1 MKIAV
6 IGTGYVGITTSASLG
21 EYGHYVVG
29 VDIDQEKIKLL
40 SQGILPIY
48 EPGVEPLIQ
57 EQLEAGTLSFTTSIA
72 QALQVSDVVFIAVG
86 TPSMPNGEPNLQ
98 YVEAVATEIGKHIE
112 TYKVIIDK
120 STVPVG
126 TADRVKELIVQEMQK
141 RGVGFDFD
149 VVSNPEFL
157 QEGKALQDARK
168 PDRIVIGCTS
178 ERAKITMQKLYE
190 KVKAPLFITT
200 PRNAEMIKYASNAF
214 LATKISFINEIAR
227 LCDQLSVDVTEVAKG
242 MGLDKRIGPHF
253 LQAGVGYGGSCF
265 PKDVA
270 ALYAMGQQAKEEMSI
285 LKDVQEINNKQPNW
299 LVEQMEKQ
307 MGDLREKRIALL
319 GLSFKPETDDIREAP
334 SLKLIPLLLKAG
346 AVVTAYDPIVNTKV
360 KDLYPEIVLATDS
373 YKATKKADGILLC
386 TEWKEFL
393 ELDWEKVRKEMKGN
407 NLFDARNV
415 LSIPHMETFGFRYW
429 GVGRKGSVH

>member
-21 EYGHYVVG
+21 EIGHHVVG
-29 VDIDQEKIKLL
+29 VDIDREKIKLL
-40 SQGILPIY
+40 SKGILPIY

-57 EQLEAGTLSFTTSIA
+57 DQLAAGTLSFTTSIA
-72 QALQVSDVVFIAVG
+72 QALKTSDVIFIAVG
-86 TPSMPNGEPNLQ
+86 TPSLPNGEPNLQ
-98 YVEAVATEIGKHIE
+98 YVEDVASEIGKNIE
-112 TYKVIIDK
+112 SYKVIIDK

-126 TADRVKELIVQEMQK
+126 TADRVRILIDQEMRK
-141 RGVGFDFD
+141 RGVEFDFD

-157 QEGKALQDARK
+157 QEGKALQDARN
-168 PDRIVIGCTS
+168 PDRIVIGCSS
-178 ERAKITMQKLYE
+178 ERATATMQKLYE

-242 MGLDKRIGPHF
+242 MGLDKRIGPNF

-270 ALYAMGQQAKEEMSI
+270 ALYAMGQQAKVEMSI
-285 LKDVQEINNKQPNW
+285 LKDVQEINHKQPKW

-307 MGDLREKRIALL
+307 MGTLREKRIALL

-334 SLKLIPLLLKAG
+334 SLKLIPLLLDAG

-360 KDLYPEIVLATDS
+360 KDLYPKIHLAKDG
-373 YKATKKADGILLC
+373 YDAADQADGILLC

-393 ELDWEKVRKEMKGN
+393 DLDWEKIVKGMN
-407 NLFDARNV
+407 ENHLFDARNA
-415 LSIPHMETFGFRYW
+415 LSIPQMETIGFQYW